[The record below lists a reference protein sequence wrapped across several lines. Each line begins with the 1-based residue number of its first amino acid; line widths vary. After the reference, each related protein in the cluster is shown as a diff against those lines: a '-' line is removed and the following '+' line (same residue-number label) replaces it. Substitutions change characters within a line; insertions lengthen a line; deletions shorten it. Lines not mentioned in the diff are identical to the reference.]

1 MVSSMCGGNQ
11 ALGTKVT
18 RHLVQRQVCLAYS
31 LMGVVGASWSGAAWV
46 LRHWGATV
54 HWGNHEC
61 QHVIYWSRAWSPSF
75 GNWDAGQYS
84 NMITTSA
91 LYAQACLQTLTL
103 LSICGA
109 SSNGRWRSARSL
121 VSTSSVMS
129 SWRSGRGLQWQ
140 PVKLWRTPCPRV
152 LRQCWKIM
160 VATRAVQ
167 LIEIQFRFRFGPP
180 AIMRIQ

>member
-1 MVSSMCGGNQ
+1 MCGGNQ
-11 ALGTKVT
+11 VRSTKTSVSCLQSNGSGGSVMVWGCMSAPALGS
-18 RHLVQRQVCLAYS
+18 YS
-31 LMGVVGASWSGAAWV
+31 S
-46 LRHWGATV
+46 LREPWMPT
-54 HWGNHEC
+54 C
-61 QHVIYWSRAWSPSF
+61 IVIYWSRAWSPSF

-91 LYAQACLQTLTL
+91 LHAQACLQTLTL

-121 VSTSSVMS
+121 TSTSSVMS

-140 PVKLWRTPCPRV
+140 PVKLWWTPCPRV